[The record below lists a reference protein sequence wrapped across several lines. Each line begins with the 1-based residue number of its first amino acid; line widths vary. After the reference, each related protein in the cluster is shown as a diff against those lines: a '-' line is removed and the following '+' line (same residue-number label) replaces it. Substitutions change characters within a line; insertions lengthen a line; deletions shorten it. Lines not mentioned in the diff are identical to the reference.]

1 MNNDMIDRNERISD
15 VCMEVQRLLGNTYYT
30 TQFQNSGG
38 GTMVITIEKLS
49 TPDRVFTWGAPDGVW
64 GYDLNDEN
72 WELIDT
78 RETTIALDA
87 SPRDSAIGIAGI
99 VNLYFDTNT
108 ILLCLGCD
116 FEGPVWSDFQSKDV
130 CPQCGGNNTI
140 VEL

>member
-1 MNNDMIDRNERISD
+1 MNSEILATIDRNERIAD
-15 VCMEVQRLLGNTYYT
+15 VCMEVQRLLGNTDYT
-30 TQFQNSGG
+30 TQFQDSGG
-38 GTMVITIEKLS
+38 GTMVITIEKFS
-49 TPDRVFTWGAPDGVW
+49 TPDRVFMWGAPDGVW

-78 RETTIALDA
+78 GETTIALDA

-108 ILLCLGCD
+108 I
-116 FEGPVWSDFQSKDV
+116 
-130 CPQCGGNNTI
+130 